1 MPYVFQEGGIMRADE
16 ISENFR
22 HLDSEIGTLSDDVES
37 AVNSAGPD
45 ENYTYN
51 QTHLPVGC
59 YKLTTESSNA
69 AIKDL
74 KKYAG
79 SYRNRTTLACVLTYI
94 R

>member
-59 YKLTTESSNA
+59 YKLTMVSSNA

-74 KKYAG
+74 K
-79 SYRNRTTLACVLTYI
+79 NMQVRTEIEPPLLVY
-94 R
+94 